1 LPHHYQFDKLLG
13 IGVAGK
19 VLKGCYG
26 DVDVAVKLYHGAPQM
41 ADTMIQ
47 QCSIDKGYHTQED
60 KEEDSIY
67 KNYSAY
73 AIDSDEANS
82 IKVSIS

>member
-1 LPHHYQFDKLLG
+1 MTD
-13 IGVAGK
+13 A
-19 VLKGCYG
+19 
-26 DVDVAVKLYHGAPQM
+26 
-41 ADTMIQ
+41 MIQ
-47 QCSIDKGYHTQED
+47 QCSIDMGYHTQEYKSD

-82 IKVSIS
+82 MKVSIS